1 MLNVA
6 MNGSALLSPLT
17 GIGQYVLN
25 LAKGLQ
31 ATPEVDLDLFYGDH
45 FSPDIKHAVTL
56 RAGQMRAFVRAVIR
70 TAIPNAYGV
79 HRMLHQ
85 RNFNKGLRRKKYD
98 VYHEPNYL
106 ALRFDGPT
114 VITVHDLSWIRF
126 PETHPAER
134 VKAMDRFFEPALR
147 KASMLLTDSEFIR
160 NEVIQAFSLDPAS
173 IVAIPLGLD
182 PLFRPMTVD
191 ETRPVLSRLGLTH
204 GQYFLSVGTLE
215 PRKNMQ
221 ATVAA
226 YSALPGQLR
235 ERFPLV
241 LAGMKGWHTSK
252 LEGLLRPLV
261 EKGQVHMLGY
271 LERADLAT
279 VTAGARTMVYPSL
292 YEGFGLPPLESMG
305 CAVPPVISTASCLPE
320 VVGDAGLAVD
330 AADTTGLSQAMQRMA
345 EDDVLYAELSGKAL
359 RRSAQFTWERCVAQ
373 TQAAYLRAASSSR

>member
-1 MLNVA
+1 MNVA

-31 ATPEVDLDLFYGDH
+31 ANAEVDLDLFYGDH
-45 FSPDIKHAVTL
+45 FSPDIKHAVTF
-56 RAGQMRAFVRAVIR
+56 RAGQMRALVRAVVR

-85 RNFNKGLRRKKYD
+85 RNFNKGVRLKPYD

-106 ALRFDGPT
+106 ALRFEGPT

-147 KASMLLTDSEFIR
+147 KAALLLTDSAFIR
-160 NEVIQAFSLDPAS
+160 NEVIETFRLDPAS
-173 IVAIPLGLD
+173 VVSIPLGLD
-182 PLFRPMTVD
+182 PLFRPMSPEQTL
-191 ETRPVLSRLGLTH
+191 PVLQRLGLRH
-204 GQYFLSVGTLE
+204 GGYFLSVGTLE

-226 YSALPGQLR
+226 YSRLPEAVR
-235 ERFPLV
+235 KRYPLV

-252 LEGLLRPLV
+252 LENLLRPLV
-261 EKGQVHMLGY
+261 DKGQVQMLGY
-271 LERADLAT
+271 LERSELAT
-279 VTAGARTMVYPSL
+279 VMAGALTMVYPSL
-292 YEGFGLPPLESMG
+292 YEGFGLPPLEAMG
-305 CAVPPVISTASCLPE
+305 CGVPPITSTASCLPE
-320 VVGDAGLAVD
+320 VVGDSGLSVD
-330 AADTTGLSQAMQRMA
+330 AADVEGLSAAMQRMVA
-345 EDDVLYAELSGKAL
+345 DTAMREELSARAL
-359 RRSAQFTWERCVAQ
+359 QRSAQFTWARCVQ
-373 TQAAYLRAASSSR
+373 ETQAAYRRAASSSR